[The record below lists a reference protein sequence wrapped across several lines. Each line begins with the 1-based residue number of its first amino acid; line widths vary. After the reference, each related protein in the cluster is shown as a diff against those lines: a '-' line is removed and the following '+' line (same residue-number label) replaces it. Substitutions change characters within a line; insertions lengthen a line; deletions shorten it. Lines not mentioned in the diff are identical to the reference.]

1 MVDERVIGSIQV
13 CRENESPKAETS
25 VDKNL
30 PQAISDYLQWMISN
44 GYAHSTFVYHEKI
57 LNDFLVF
64 VSSRKFAWNDIFTFA
79 TLKDFEKDRKSAD
92 ESAAIRGLSRYLFEQ
107 KRVKRPIGR
116 QCWQLP
122 DIYEQY
128 LTYYEKSRQAS
139 YRKIMQIKKV
149 LAAFHDY
156 LEKLKI
162 NLSFIKIEQID
173 AFMAEFDKPFAPN
186 TRRLYRSYLR
196 GFLKYLYHQRAI
208 LRKDL
213 APLVVGAPIF
223 AQAKPPKFLRPQEV
237 NQFFDCF
244 ELSSPKDLRTYTMAL
259 LSYFLGLRPKE
270 ISLISLDD
278 IFFSQRE
285 LIVKDRKSNN
295 PIKLP
300 LPENI
305 IKAIA
310 AYIVGGRPRSKHR
323 RLFLILTAP
332 YRPISPTTAGHHITD
347 CMRKANL
354 KGTAYWMR
362 YTYAQN
368 LLEAGASIYEIKEM
382 MGHDSIESA
391 RKYLYIHIKLMRKVL
406 FDEEL

>member
-1 MVDERVIGSIQV
+1 MSDKRVIGSIQV
-13 CRENESPKAETS
+13 CQENELPKAEKS

-30 PQAISDYLQWMISN
+30 EQAISDYLQWMISK
-44 GYAHSTFVYHEKI
+44 GYAYGTFVCYEKI
-57 LNDFLVF
+57 LNNFLAF
-64 VSSRKFAWNDIFTFA
+64 VHSRKIAWDDIFTFA
-79 TLKDFEKDRKSAD
+79 TLKDFQKDRKSAD
-92 ESAAIRGLSRYLFEQ
+92 ELAAIRGLSRYLFEQ
-107 KRVKRPIGR
+107 KRIKRPIGR
-116 QCWQLP
+116 QCQRLP

-139 YRKIMQIKKV
+139 CRKIKHIKRV
-149 LAAFHDY
+149 LSAFNEY
-156 LEKLKI
+156 LERLKI

-173 AFMAEFDKPFAPN
+173 AFMAEFNRPFTKD
-186 TRRLYRSYLR
+186 TRRIYRSYLR
-196 GFLKYLYHQRAI
+196 GFLKYLYHQCAI

-244 ELSSPKDLRTYTMAL
+244 ELSSPKDLRTYAMAHL
-259 LSYFLGLRPKE
+259 AYFLGLRPKE
-270 ISLISLDD
+270 ISLIRLDD
-278 IFFSQRE
+278 IFFSEGEITVR
-285 LIVKDRKSNN
+285 DRKNNN

-310 AYIVGGRPRSKHR
+310 AYIVGGRTKSKHR
-323 RLFLILTAP
+323 RLFLILLAP
-332 YRPISPTTAGHHITD
+332 YRPISPRTAGHYITD

-362 YTYAQN
+362 HTYAQN

-382 MGHDSIESA
+382 LGHDRIESTK
-391 RKYLYIHIKLMRKVL
+391 KYLHIHIKLMRKVL